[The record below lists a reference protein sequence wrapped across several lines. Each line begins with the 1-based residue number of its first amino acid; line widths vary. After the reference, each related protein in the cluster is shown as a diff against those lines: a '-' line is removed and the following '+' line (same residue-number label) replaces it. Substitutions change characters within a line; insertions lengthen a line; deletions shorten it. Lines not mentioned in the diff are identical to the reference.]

1 MEKDNWIEYILN
13 STYGITQVTPND
25 DLFSKIQKRIKQQN
39 TVSTKT
45 VWFVAASIVVLVT
58 LNFSVIVS
66 KTKQKA
72 SSSTIYLEMT
82 VNKSNQ
88 LYQKK
93 KKKRN
98 Y

>member
-1 MEKDNWIEYILN
+1 MEKDNWIEYILK

-45 VWFVAASIVVLVT
+45 VWFVATSIVVLVM
-58 LNFSVIVS
+58 LNFFVIVS

-72 SSSTIYLEMT
+72 SLSTTYLEMT

-88 LYQKK
+88 LYQ
-93 KKKRN
+93 
-98 Y
+98 